1 MLTNKIMTKNE
12 EKITKEL
19 LKRKY
24 ITIYVVQT
32 ICIIYF
38 EIILDKPKKK
48 KKLITAKENKNNNI
62 KLHKNSFI
70 LKNNKF
76 FFLKECSK

>member
-24 ITIYVVQT
+24 IMIYVLQT

-38 EIILDKPKKK
+38 EIILDKPKKKK

-70 LKNNKF
+70 LKNNKK
-76 FFLKECSK
+76 FFLVI